1 MPFLR
6 GVRVLDFTTLLP
18 GPLATLVLAEAG
30 ADVVKVERPGGDPM
44 RVEPPLLAGESV
56 PFAMLNRGKR
66 SVEVDLKASGG
77 PARLTPLLESADVLV
92 EQFRPGVMERLGLG
106 WETVRA
112 RNPRLVYCSISGY
125 GQTGP
130 RAAAAG
136 HDLNYVAGAGM
147 LALTA
152 DAAGAPL
159 MPHVQ
164 IADIGAGSYPAV
176 INILL
181 ALLRARAT
189 GEGACLDVAMTEQV
203 LPFLW
208 QALAAA
214 WAGAA
219 PAPNR
224 LPLAGGSPRYGLYPT
239 ADGGALAVGALEDR
253 FWANFCDLVGL
264 DPALRD
270 DSADPSATAEG
281 VRRAVAARPS
291 SHWRARTEGASDLCC
306 TLVPSL
312 AEALADPQ
320 FEARGVFAGRVAVG
334 GGELPAVPAPLA
346 PALRGGA
353 GTRRAPRLGEANPM
367 LLEAA

>member
-44 RVEPPLLAGESV
+44 RAQPPLLDGESV

-66 SVEVDLKASGG
+66 SVEIDLKAPGG
-77 PARLTPLLESADVLV
+77 PERLAPLLESADVLV

-106 WETVRA
+106 YEAVRA
-112 RNPRLVYCSISGY
+112 RNPRVVYCSISGY

-130 RAAAAG
+130 RAGVAG
-136 HDLNYVAGAGM
+136 HDLNYVAEAGM

-152 DAAGAPL
+152 DADGAPS

-164 IADIGAGSYPAV
+164 VADIGAGSYPAV
-176 INILL
+176 INVLL
-181 ALLRARAT
+181 ALFRARAT
-189 GEGACLDVAMTEQV
+189 GEGAWLDIAMTEQV

-208 QALAAA
+208 QALAEA
-214 WAGAA
+214 WAGEV

-224 LPLAGGSPRYGLYPT
+224 LALAGGSPRYGLYPT

-253 FWANFCDLVGL
+253 FWANFCDLVDL
-264 DPALRD
+264 EPALRD
-270 DSADPSATAEG
+270 DSADPAATAEG
-281 VRRAVAARPS
+281 VRRAVRAAPS
-291 SHWRARTEGASDLCC
+291 ARWRERIAGAPDSCC

-320 FEARGVFAGRVAVG
+320 FRAREIFAGRVVAG
-334 GGELPAVPAPLA
+334 GRELPAVPVPLA
-346 PALRGGA
+346 PALWGDSGP
-353 GTRRAPRLGEANPM
+353 RRAPRLGEANPM
-367 LLEAA
+367 LAEAA